1 MKEQLPIKRKRYK
14 KETLTHKSTKMYQ
27 KEGHNT
33 ITKRGGDRPDRREL
47 SSKIKME
54 RHWIKNENI

>member
-1 MKEQLPIKRKRYK
+1 MKEQLPKKRKRYK

-33 ITKRGGDRPDRREL
+33 ITKRGGTGLIVENCHPK
-47 SSKIKME
+47 SSWRDIG
-54 RHWIKNENI
+54 

>member
-1 MKEQLPIKRKRYK
+1 
-14 KETLTHKSTKMYQ
+14 MYQ

-33 ITKRGGDRPDRREL
+33 ITKRGGGRGGDRPDRREL
-47 SSKIKME
+47 SPKIKLE

>member
-33 ITKRGGDRPDRREL
+33 ITKRGGGQA
-47 SSKIKME
+47 
-54 RHWIKNENI
+54 

>member
-1 MKEQLPIKRKRYK
+1 
-14 KETLTHKSTKMYQ
+14 MYQ

-33 ITKRGGDRPDRREL
+33 ITKRGGGGGGGGRPDRREL
-47 SSKIKME
+47 SPKIKLE

>member
-1 MKEQLPIKRKRYK
+1 MKEQLPKKRKRYK

-33 ITKRGGDRPDRREL
+33 ITKRGGGTGLIVENCHPK
-47 SSKIKME
+47 SSWRDIG
-54 RHWIKNENI
+54 

>member
-33 ITKRGGDRPDRREL
+33 ITKRGGTGLIVENCHPK
-47 SSKIKME
+47 SSWRDIG
-54 RHWIKNENI
+54 